1 MMSLDEPG
9 IRILLV
15 DDEEAFTRNMSKLL
29 VRRGFRVSTADSGE
43 AAVSA
48 VEENEF
54 DVVVLDLKM
63 PGMGGIEALK
73 IIKRKKPMVEVIIL
87 TGHGSVETGIE
98 GMHHGAFD
106 YAMKPIRIEEL
117 QEKIAEAYQRKKIRL
132 QSTQG

>member
-73 IIKRKKPMVEVIIL
+73 IIKRKTDGRSDHPDW
-87 TGHGSVETGIE
+87 TR
-98 GMHHGAFD
+98 F
-106 YAMKPIRIEEL
+106 R
-117 QEKIAEAYQRKKIRL
+117 
-132 QSTQG
+132 